1 MDHDPDHLYLWPG
14 YFNIR
19 TSRRSGR
26 RVPKDASVLK
36 PDLDG
41 LALAA
46 RSAGIRRMQKQSGV
60 AHPAR
65 PWAMEGRLK
74 LSRADATERLGTG
87 SKEEI
92 MQLIGAVWKDQRKTE
107 AEAEIARASRGPRSG
122 DRQARSQ
129 RGGRRASA
137 RGGRRSGGRTG
148 R

>member
-46 RSAGIRRMQKQSGV
+46 RSAASGACRSNRV
-60 AHPAR
+60 
-65 PWAMEGRLK
+65 
-74 LSRADATERLGTG
+74 S
-87 SKEEI
+87 
-92 MQLIGAVWKDQRKTE
+92 LILP
-107 AEAEIARASRGPRSG
+107 GP
-122 DRQARSQ
+122 
-129 RGGRRASA
+129 GRR
-137 RGGRRSGGRTG
+137 RGD
-148 R
+148 